1 LKDLHELK
9 LIRELTHFNDDLI
22 ETHELDRVYV
32 NGSSYPI
39 IAFSIGS
46 KRKDVPVLGLFGGVH
61 GLERVGSHVVITYL
75 TSLFKQLSWDKE
87 LRASFSE
94 CRIVSIPLINP
105 GGMALHSRSNP
116 NGVDLMRNAPIDC
129 EEDET
134 PTFLVSGHRISS
146 KLPWYR
152 GEEGKPMETESQAL
166 VDFCKEELFSSPA
179 AITVDFHSGFGM
191 KDRLWFP
198 YAKSSQPFP
207 RIKEVQKLKDIL
219 DETLPH
225 HVYKIEP
232 QFDSYT
238 ISGDLWDYIFDLHKE
253 ENKSNQNIL
262 IPWTLEMGSWIWV
275 KKNPIQIFTAGGFF
289 NPIKSHRY
297 DRTMR
302 RHMLLIDFLFRAS
315 RNFPSWI

>member
-1 LKDLHELK
+1 MKELHELK
-9 LIRELTHFNDDLI
+9 LIKELTQYKDDLI
-22 ETHELDRVYV
+22 RTRELGRVEV
-32 NGSSYPI
+32 AGDSFPI
-39 IAFSIGS
+39 ISFSIGS
-46 KRKDVPVLGLFGGVH
+46 QDKDVPVLGLFGGVH
-61 GLERVGSHVVITYL
+61 GLERVGTHVVITYL

-87 LRASFSE
+87 LRKTFE
-94 CRIVSIPLINP
+94 NCRIVSIPLITP
-105 GGMALHSRSNP
+105 AGMAMHTRSNP

-129 EEDET
+129 EEER
-134 PTFLVSGHRISS
+134 PTFLVSGHRYSS

-152 GEEGKPMETESQAL
+152 GEEGAPMEIEAQAL
-166 VDFCKEELFSSPA
+166 VDFCQEEMFDSPA
-179 AITVDFHSGFGM
+179 AITMDLHSGFGM

-198 YAKSSQPFP
+198 YAKSSKPFA
-207 RIKEVQKLKDIL
+207 RIREVQKLKDIL
-219 DETLPH
+219 DETHPH
-225 HVYKIEP
+225 HIYLIES

-238 ISGDLWDYIFDLHKE
+238 INGDLWDYIFDLHLEK
-253 ENKSNQNIL
+253 NSKNSNAL

-315 RNFPSWI
+315 RNFSAWT

>member
-1 LKDLHELK
+1 MKDLHELK
-9 LIRELTHFNDDLI
+9 LIRELTHFSDELI
-22 ETHELDRVYV
+22 ETHELDRVYIE
-32 NGSSYPI
+32 GSSYPI
-39 IAFSIGS
+39 IGFSIGTKDKS
-46 KRKDVPVLGLFGGVH
+46 KPTLGLFGGVH

-75 TSLFKQLSWDKE
+75 TSLFKQLSWDE
-87 LRASFSE
+87 GLRRMLEE

-105 GGMALHSRSNP
+105 GGMAAHSRANP

-129 EEDET
+129 EEDN
-134 PTFLVSGHRISS
+134 PTFLVSGHRISP

-152 GEEGKPMETESQAL
+152 GEEGKPMEVEAQAL
-166 VDFCKEELFSSPA
+166 VDFCKDQLFDCPS
-179 AITVDFHSGFGM
+179 AITIDFHSGFGM

-198 YAKSSQPFP
+198 YAKTSEPFP
-207 RIKEVQKLKDIL
+207 KIKQVQNLKDIM

-238 ISGDLWDYIFDLHKE
+238 ISGDLWDYIFDLHREK
-253 ENKSNQNIL
+253 NINNSKVL

-275 KKNPIQIFTAGGFF
+275 KKNPLQIFTAGGFF

-302 RHMLLIDFLFRAS
+302 RHLLLIDFMFRAA
-315 RNFPSWI
+315 RNFNSWT